1 MELALLVISAALPV
15 FVFLF
20 LVYRKDTEKE
30 PPKLLILCFIFGA
43 IAVLPILAVEL
54 FLGGIASFSDPAM
67 GAFYHAFVVAA
78 FTEEVFKFLVLY
90 LVIWKR
96 KAFDQY
102 YDGIVY
108 AVFVSLGFAFVENI
122 LYVVQSGFVVA
133 AMRAVLSVP
142 GHGFF
147 GVAMGYFFGL
157 ARLNPQ
163 KRTKMLWLSLL
174 VPILLHGLYDFFLFF
189 VEGVANPTLVVVLY
203 VCFVALVIFM
213 WVYGIKRIRKQYKT
227 DLYVIEEG
235 KKAAQQPAV
244 TLYPIQP
251 GSYDRMILLKNTTE
265 EYLVSRITEFGAQYW
280 AVHAM
285 MHNFKIGRSGE
296 WFVIKVADSVSF
308 YSYHHLVAWL
318 SGTEFAMGF
327 AHNKMDPACDYIF
340 YLDGNRPF
348 RDSAIGVFRNG
359 TSFFIFLPEANNN
372 VLGNLTLTGAF
383 QLSWNDVSGML
394 FSGGYDTS
402 RTDMLGYTD
411 YTIRMSV

>member
-1 MELALLVISAALPV
+1 MVPALLVLSAALPI

-30 PPKLLILCFIFGA
+30 PPKLLILCFVFGA
-43 IAVLPILAVEL
+43 IAVLPILVVEL
-54 FLGGIASFSDPAM
+54 FLGGVVSFTDPAL
-67 GAFYHAFVVAA
+67 GAFYNAFVVAA

-90 LVIWKR
+90 LIIWKR
-96 KAFDQY
+96 KEFNQY

-108 AVFVSLGFAFVENI
+108 AVFVSLGFACVENI
-122 LYVVQSGFVVA
+122 MYVLQSGFTVA
-133 AMRAVLSVP
+133 LMRAVLSVP

-147 GVAMGYFFGL
+147 GVAMGYFFAL
-157 ARLNPQ
+157 ARFNPQ
-163 KRTKMLWLSLL
+163 KRTKLLWLSLL
-174 VPILLHGLYDFFLFF
+174 VPILIHGLYDFFLFF
-189 VEGVANPTLVVVLY
+189 VEGISNPTIVVVIY

-235 KKAAQQPAV
+235 KKAQQPAV

-280 AVHAM
+280 AVNAM

-340 YLDGNRPF
+340 YLDANRPF

-359 TSFFIFLPEANNN
+359 TSFFVYLPEANNN

-383 QLSWNDVSGML
+383 QLSWNDASGML
-394 FSGGYDTS
+394 FSGGYDTT